1 MRRSEDYLP
10 TRRTQSG
17 GLMPSGQVRGYGSPF
32 FSASPWQMMRRMQE
46 DMDRVFGQF
55 FDAPSAF
62 SGGQAGEG
70 ASTGLQQWAPNVDV
84 SESDK
89 EWCIEAEL
97 PGVKKDDVDV
107 QVRDQYLILRARLN
121 ADQEQQGKG
130 EAQGST
136 QQGDH
141 EKKNGQHEQPQQRQ
155 YHQRERRWGYFERV
169 LTLPDNADEEKI
181 ACDFENGVLTVHI
194 PKAEPAQQQ
203 GRRIPISAGQTGGPS
218 GQKAES
224 RPQQERHEERAPA
237 GAGSGSK

>member
-17 GLMPSGQVRGYGSPF
+17 GLMPGGQAGAYGSPF

-55 FDAPSAF
+55 FGTPSTL

-70 ASTGLQQWAPNVDV
+70 AGTGLQQWAPSTDV

-121 ADQEQQGKG
+121 ADQEPQGKG
-130 EAQGST
+130 EPQGSK
-136 QQGDH
+136 QGDH
-141 EKKNGQHEQPQQRQ
+141 EKKNGQNEQPQQRQ

-169 LTLPDNADEEKI
+169 LSLPDNADEEKI

-194 PKAEPAQQQ
+194 PKTEPAQQQ
-203 GRRIPISAGQTGGPS
+203 GRRIPISAGQAGSLSGP
-218 GQKAES
+218 KAEN
-224 RPQQERHEERAPA
+224 RPQQERHEQREP
-237 GAGSGSK
+237 AGSGVK

>member
-10 TRRTQSG
+10 ARRGQSG
-17 GLMPSGQVRGYGSPF
+17 SLMPEGQAGGYGSSYL
-32 FSASPWQMMRRMQE
+32 SASPWQMMRRMQE

-55 FDAPSAF
+55 FGGTATS
-62 SGGQAGEG
+62 GQAGEG
-70 ASTGLQQWAPNVDV
+70 TAPGLQQWAPSVDV

-97 PGVKKDDVDV
+97 PGVKKDDIDV

-121 ADQEQQGKG
+121 ADQEPQGKG
-130 EAQGST
+130 EAQGSP

-141 EKKNGQHEQPQQRQ
+141 QKKNGQHEQPQQRQ

-169 LTLPDNADEEKI
+169 LSLPDNADEEKI
-181 ACDFENGVLTVHI
+181 ACDFDNGVLTVHV
-194 PKAEPAQQQ
+194 PKTEPAQQQ
-203 GRRIPISAGQTGGPS
+203 GRRVPISAGQTGSPS
-218 GQKAES
+218 GHKAES